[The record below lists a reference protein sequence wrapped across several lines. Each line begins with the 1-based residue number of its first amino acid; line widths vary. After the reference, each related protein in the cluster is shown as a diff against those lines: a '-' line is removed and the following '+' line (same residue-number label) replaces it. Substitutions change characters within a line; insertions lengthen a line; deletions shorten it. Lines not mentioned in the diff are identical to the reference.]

1 MFNKD
6 LVDIVEKNA
15 QDITDKL
22 IEAIKTHP
30 RTKHYHDLKPDL
42 LKERILDVC
51 KNFDEWIIDE
61 TEEKLKKSYINFGR
75 VRYREN
81 VPLEELIYAIFL
93 TRKYITSFLHSR
105 ASEQNPLKIYQLLE
119 FIEMI
124 STFFEEMVYF
134 ICLGY
139 KIEKRFEETGEEDEE
154 EFL

>member
-1 MFNKD
+1 MFNEALAE
-6 LVDIVEKNA
+6 LVKKNA
-15 QDITDKL
+15 QNITDKL

-30 RTKHYHDLKPDL
+30 RTKYYHDLKPDL

-51 KNFDEWIIDE
+51 RNFDEWIIEE
-61 TEEKLKKSYINFGR
+61 TEEKLKKTYINFGR

-105 ASEQNPLKIYQLLE
+105 ASEENPLKIYQLLE
-119 FIEMI
+119 FIEMV

-134 ICLGY
+134 VSLGY
-139 KIEKRFEETGEEDEE
+139 KIEERFQRTGEEDEE
-154 EFL
+154 FF